1 MNRMYLAAILLGA
14 LLLMGAMVTAQE
26 TASQPT
32 LPQHGMGSMM
42 GMGMMGQGGQMGP
55 MGQMGSMMQVMHG
68 MMQMTDARVQMMG
81 ETSPTVQESKK

>member
-32 LPQHGMGSMM
+32 LPPHGMGSMM

-55 MGQMGSMMQVMHG
+55 MGQMGSI
-68 MMQMTDARVQMMG
+68 MQMMDACVQMMG
-81 ETSPTVQESKK
+81 ETSPTAQESKK